1 MEIRNLG
8 RSGLRVSLVGLGCAN
23 FGSRLDKDATH
34 AVVHRALDCGIT
46 FFDTADS
53 YGTRGASEEFLG
65 AALGP
70 RRADVVIATKFGNT
84 LKGIGPQ
91 DRRPGASA
99 RYVVAAVEASLKRL
113 GTDWIDLY
121 QLHYPDPDTPIEE
134 TLRALDDL
142 KRQGKIRFAGNA
154 NLSADQIETAQ
165 QCAAANDLSA
175 FVSCQN
181 QYSLAMRNLEHDG
194 LAAIERNGLGLI
206 PFAPLANGL
215 LSGKYHLDRP
225 LPPDGRLTLAA
236 DRAARYLSA
245 SNLQMVERLRAF
257 ARSRERCL
265 LELAFSWLAAH
276 RPVATIIAGA
286 MTPQQ
291 VADNATAA
299 DWKLSTDE
307 MAEVGR
313 LLAQPSDA

>member
-1 MEIRNLG
+1 MEFRNLG

-23 FGSRLDKDATH
+23 FGSRMDADAAC
-34 AVVHRALDCGIT
+34 AVVHRALDCSIT

-53 YGTRGASEEFLG
+53 YGTCGASEEILG

-70 RRADVVIATKFGNT
+70 RRAEVIVATKFGNT

-99 RYVVAAVEASLKRL
+99 RYVVAAAEASLKRL

-121 QLHYPDPDTPIEE
+121 QLHYPDPATPIEE

-154 NLSADQIETAQ
+154 NFSADQIEAAQ
-165 QCAAANDLSA
+165 QCAAAKDLSA

-181 QYSLAMRNLEHDG
+181 QYSLAVRNLEHDE
-194 LAAIERNGLGLI
+194 LAAVERHGLGLI

-215 LSGKYHLDRP
+215 LSGKYHLGQP
-225 LPPDGRLTLAA
+225 LPRDGRLTIAA

-245 SNLQMVERLRAF
+245 GNLEMVERLRTF
-257 ARSRERCL
+257 AKSRERSL

-276 RPVATIIAGA
+276 QAVATVIAGA
-286 MTPQQ
+286 MTPRQI
-291 VADNATAA
+291 ADNAMAA
-299 DWKLSTDE
+299 DWKLSAEE
-307 MAEVGR
+307 MSEVRR
-313 LLAQPSDA
+313 LLTQPSDA